1 MLYGSRV
8 AIATRGRSRG
18 DEVSDVNKCTTI
30 IGTILILTRLTYI
43 RSGLVY
49 FSSTYPKTIGRVP
62 TFLLQLCLN
71 TTFNLSI
78 VLR

>member
-1 MLYGSRV
+1 MLYCSGV

-18 DEVSDVNKCTTI
+18 DEVSDINKCITTI
-30 IGTILILTRLTYI
+30 YTILVPIRLTYI
-43 RSGLVY
+43 RSSLVY
-49 FSSTYPKTIGRVP
+49 FSFVYPKIIGRVP
-62 TFLLQLCLN
+62 TFLLQLYLN